1 MEIIPPQSQFKRMS
15 VSPES
20 DDGANKQ
27 GEKNAHANPWR
38 QRRLKSLLKS
48 IKLRI
53 AGEQIEKDIEDDDM
67 TDDHDSPVPA
77 TMTWELLQVLLPNLS
92 SPPYSSLQRVN
103 WQDGAKNDG
112 ETSEERKSN
121 ALPVMK
127 PNSSMNHTSD
137 AEKPLAD
144 NLTEPF
150 RKRSKP
156 IPKHY
161 QRSKSV
167 IRI

>member
-15 VSPES
+15 VSHES
-20 DDGANKQ
+20 DDGANKK

-53 AGEQIEKDIEDDDM
+53 AGEQIENDIEDDDM

-92 SPPYSSLQRVN
+92 SRPYSSLQRMN
-103 WQDGAKNDG
+103 WQDGATNDG
-112 ETSEERKSN
+112 ETSQERKSN
-121 ALPVMK
+121 TLPVMK
-127 PNSSMNHTSD
+127 PSSSMNYISD
-137 AEKPLAD
+137 AEKPFAD
-144 NLTEPF
+144 NFTKPF
-150 RKRSKP
+150 RERSKP
-156 IPKHY
+156 ITKHY

-167 IRI
+167 I